1 MFMRV
6 LRQLTLWLFIPWIA
20 GATLTACDENK
31 RQVIELDLSCM
42 SEHLEDMQRI
52 IDTAKIGE
60 VDGTFPPASADE
72 FQSAIDELKTGIS
85 KAKAG
90 YFVLPFETNAYCIE
104 ASKAIASFMN
114 AFQTTLEPG
123 TPAEL
128 QVFGIDRKGYVD
140 FGESSAYGGSNRFTV
155 EAWLK
160 YDPGFFE
167 FAIGDFIAT
176 FSHDG
181 NGIKQGWMLNFM
193 GSNLRTTLGMGPQQD
208 RVLEWGAAYPTNY
221 GQWNHIVA
229 VYDESADADQLKMYI
244 NGEVLFTKTNDIR
257 DGAGVLQKYQ
267 PNTRNLKMWAFMEP
281 EDNNRNMTGYI
292 RKFRLWSTAKS
303 QTDVKSLMNSDVNGS
318 EANLI
323 CAWDFT
329 QVPEDPDNIAD
340 KTGKFR
346 AKIVGQHK
354 WHKLNQ

>member
-1 MFMRV
+1 MSV
-6 LRQLTLWLFIPWIA
+6 LRQLTWWLFIPWIA
-20 GATLTACDENK
+20 IAALSGCSEK
-31 RQVIELDLSCM
+31 PQQVGELDLSCLM
-42 SEHLEDMQRI
+42 THLDSMQRI

-60 VDGTFPPASADE
+60 VDGTFPQASADE
-72 FQSAIDELKTGIS
+72 FQSALDALKTGIS

-90 YFVLPFETNAYCIE
+90 YFVLPFETNAYCVD
-104 ASKAIASFMN
+104 ASKAIE
-114 AFQTTLEPG
+114 AFFNSYQTTLEPG

-128 QVFGIDRKGYVD
+128 HVFGIDRRGYID
-140 FGESSAYGGSNRFTV
+140 FGESPAYGAANRFTV

-208 RVLEWGAAYPTNY
+208 RVLEWGAAFPTNY

-229 VYDESADADQLKMYI
+229 VYDESLSADQLKMYI
-244 NGEVLFTKTNDIR
+244 NGEVFFTKTNDIR
-257 DGAGVLQKYQ
+257 DDAGVLQKYQ
-267 PNTRNLKMWAFMEP
+267 SNTRNLKMWAFIEP

-292 RKFRLWSTAKS
+292 RKFRLWDTAKS
-303 QTDVKSLMNSDVNGS
+303 QEDVKSLMAS
-318 EANLI
+318 EVGGNESNLI

-329 QVPEDPDNIAD
+329 EVPEDPENIAD
-340 KTGKFR
+340 KTGKFS

-354 WHKLNQ
+354 WHKLN

>member
-1 MFMRV
+1 MSVRK
-6 LRQLTLWLFIPWIA
+6 QLTGWLFLVGIVGGVFNGCSEKPQ
-20 GATLTACDENK
+20 
-31 RQVIELDLSCM
+31 QVVELDLSCLM
-42 SEHLEDMQRI
+42 THLDSMQSI
-52 IDTAKIGE
+52 IDTAKIGA
-60 VDGTFPPASADE
+60 VDGTFPQESADE
-72 FQSAIDELKTGIS
+72 FQSAIDELRTGIS

-90 YFVLPFETNAYCIE
+90 YFVLPFETEAYCIA
-104 ASKAIASFMN
+104 ASKAISTFMN
-114 AFQTTLEPG
+114 AYQTTLAPG

-128 QVFGIDRKGYVD
+128 QVFGIDGKGYID
-140 FGESSAYGGSNRFTV
+140 FGESPAYGGSNRFTV

-208 RVLEWGAAYPTNY
+208 RVLEWGAAFPTNY

-229 VYDESADADQLKMYI
+229 VYDESLSADQLKMYV
-244 NGEVLFTKTNDIR
+244 NGEVFFTKTNDIR
-257 DGAGVLQKYQ
+257 DDAGILQKYQ
-267 PNTRNLKMWAFMEP
+267 PNTRNLKMWAFIEP
-281 EDNNRNMTGYI
+281 EDNNRSMTGYI
-292 RKFRLWSTAKS
+292 RKFRLWDTAKS
-303 QTDVKSLMNSDVNGS
+303 QDDIKSLMTSEVSGS
-318 EANLI
+318 ESNLI

-329 QVPEDPDNIAD
+329 EVPDNPEHIAD
-340 KTGKFR
+340 KTGKFS

-354 WHKLNQ
+354 WHKLIK

>member
-1 MFMRV
+1 MTQ
-6 LRQLTLWLFIPWIA
+6 LRRTFLWWLIA
-20 GATLTACDENK
+20 CTVHLSISGCQNEKPNMVT
-31 RQVIELDLSCM
+31 LDLDCM
-42 SEHLEDMQRI
+42 MAHLEDMQQI
-52 IDTAKIGE
+52 IDTAQIGD
-60 VDGTFPPASADE
+60 VDGTFPAASAVE
-72 FQSAIDELKTGIS
+72 FQAAIDTLKTGIS

-90 YFVLPFETNAYCIE
+90 YFVLPFQINAFCVN
-104 ASKAIASFMN
+104 ADKAIASFMN
-114 AFQTTLEPG
+114 AYQTTLEPG

-128 QVFGIDRKGYVD
+128 QVFGIDNKGYID
-140 FGESSAYGGSNRFTV
+140 FGESPEYGGSKRFTV

-181 NGIKQGWMLNFM
+181 NGIKQGWMVNFS
-193 GSNLRTTLGMGPQQD
+193 GANLRTTLGMGPQQD

-229 VYDESADADQLKMYI
+229 VYDESFDVDQLKMYI
-244 NGEVLFTKTNDIR
+244 NGELLFAKTNDII
-257 DGAGVLQKYQ
+257 DGAGALQKYQ
-267 PNTRNLKMWAFMEP
+267 PNTRNLKMWAFVEP

-303 QTDVKSLMNSDVNGS
+303 QSDIKSLMAGDVSGN

-329 QVPEDPDNIAD
+329 EVPQDPARITD
-340 KTGKFR
+340 KTGRFT
-346 AKIVGQHK
+346 AELVGQYK
-354 WHKLNQ
+354 WHKLEQ

>member
-1 MFMRV
+1 MRV
-6 LRQLTLWLFIPWIA
+6 LRQMMLWLFIPWIA
-20 GATLTACDENK
+20 GAVFTACSENK
-31 RQVIELDLSCM
+31 QQVIELDLSCM
-42 SEHLEDMQRI
+42 MEHLDSMQGI
-52 IDTAKIGE
+52 IDTAKVGE
-60 VDGTFPPASADE
+60 VDGTFPPTSAHE
-72 FQSAIDELKTGIS
+72 FQWAIDELKTGIS

-128 QVFGIDRKGYVD
+128 QVFGIDRKGYID
-140 FGESSAYGGSNRFTV
+140 FGESREFGSNTRFTV

-160 YDPGFFE
+160 YNPGFFE
-167 FAIGDFIAT
+167 SAIGDFIAT

-181 NGIKQGWMLNFM
+181 NRVNQGWMVNFM
-193 GSNLRTTLGMGPQQD
+193 GANLRMTLGMGPQQA

-229 VYDESADADQLKMYI
+229 VYDESANADQLKMFI
-244 NGEVLFTKTNDIR
+244 NGELFFAKTNDINNES
-257 DGAGVLQKYQ
+257 GVQQKYQ
-267 PNTRNLKMWAFMEP
+267 PNTRNLKMWAFIEP

-303 QTDVKSLMNSDVNGS
+303 QAEVKSLMSSDVNGS
-318 EANLI
+318 EDNLI

-329 QVPEDPDNIAD
+329 QVPEDQDDIAD

>member
-1 MFMRV
+1 MSVF
-6 LRQLTLWLFIPWIA
+6 RQLTWWLFIPWIA
-20 GATLTACDENK
+20 IVVLNGCSEK
-31 RQVIELDLSCM
+31 PPQVVELDLNCLAV
-42 SEHLEDMQRI
+42 HLDSMQSI

-60 VDGTFPPASADE
+60 VDGTFPLASADE
-72 FQSAIDELKTGIS
+72 FRLAIDELKTGIS

-90 YFVLPFETNAYCIE
+90 YFVLPFETNAYCID
-104 ASKAIASFMN
+104 ASKAIDAFFN
-114 AFQTTLEPG
+114 AYQTTLEPG

-128 QVFGIDRKGYVD
+128 QVFGIDGRGYID
-140 FGESSAYGGSNRFTV
+140 FGESPAYGGANRFTV

-208 RVLEWGAAYPTNY
+208 RVLEWGAAFPTNY

-229 VYDESADADQLKMYI
+229 VYDETLSEDQLKMYI

-257 DGAGVLQKYQ
+257 DGAGTLQKYQ
-267 PNTRNLKMWAFMEP
+267 PNTRNLKMWAFIEP
-281 EDNNRNMTGYI
+281 EDNNRSMTGYI
-292 RKFRLWSTAKS
+292 RKFRLWDTAKS
-303 QTDVKSLMNSDVNGS
+303 QEDIRSLMAS
-318 EANLI
+318 EVSGNESNLI

-329 QVPEDPDNIAD
+329 NVPEDPENMVD
-340 KTGKFR
+340 KTGKFT

-354 WHKLNQ
+354 WHKMN

>member
-1 MFMRV
+1 MRI
-6 LRQLTLWLFIPWIA
+6 LKQTLMWLFIPWAVSTIVT
-20 GATLTACDENK
+20 GCSEEK
-31 RQVIELDLSCM
+31 QQVIPLDLSCM
-42 SEHLEDMQRI
+42 ISSLDSMQQI

-60 VDGTFPPASADE
+60 VDGTFPPASAIE
-72 FQSAIDELKTGIS
+72 FQAAIDELKTGIS

-90 YFVLPFETNAYCIE
+90 YFVLPFEINSYCIE
-104 ASKAIASFMN
+104 ASKATASFMN

-128 QVFGIDRKGYVD
+128 QVFGIDRRGYID
-140 FGESSAYGGSNRFTV
+140 FGESKEFGGSSRFTV

-181 NGIKQGWMLNFM
+181 AGIKQGWMINFL
-193 GSNLRTTLGMGPQQD
+193 GSNMRTTLGMGPQED

-229 VYDESADADQLKMYI
+229 VYDESLSADQLKMYV
-244 NGEVLFTKTNDIR
+244 NGEVFFTKTNDIR
-257 DGAGVLQKYQ
+257 DNAGVLQKYQ
-267 PNTRNLKMWAFMEP
+267 PNTRNLKMWAFIEP
-281 EDNNRNMTGYI
+281 EDNNRCMTGYI
-292 RKFRLWSTAKS
+292 RKFRLWDTAKS
-303 QTDVKSLMNSDVNGS
+303 QTDIRSLMAADVAGN

-329 QVPEDPDNIAD
+329 EVPQDQENITD
-340 KTGKFR
+340 KTGKFS

-354 WHKLNQ
+354 WHKINQ